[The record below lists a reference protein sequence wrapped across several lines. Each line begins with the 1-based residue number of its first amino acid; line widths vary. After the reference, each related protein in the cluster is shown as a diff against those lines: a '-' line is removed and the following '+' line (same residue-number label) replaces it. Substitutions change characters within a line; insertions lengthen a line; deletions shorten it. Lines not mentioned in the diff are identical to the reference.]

1 MSQLNDISLVAQ
13 VVVFR
18 NTRAFDQLVKKYQSP
33 VRRFFLNLT
42 CGDNELSDDLAQDTF
57 IKAYT
62 NLASF
67 KNLSNFSTWLY
78 RIAYNVFYDYLR
90 SRKETADLD
99 TREVDTRWN
108 TSQDDVG
115 QQMDVYRALAT
126 LKEMERTCIT
136 LFYMEDQSIEKIAG
150 ITGCP
155 AGTVKSHLSRAKE
168 KMVMTETTDDK
179 LLQQFFSDN
188 RKEIEDNGFSRR
200 VMHHLP
206 NRYYRISQ
214 LWSLFCF
221 TLAVVLFFVLDG
233 LQLVLGALRETFT
246 SAIQSGAAELDPK
259 SLIIVAVV
267 LVYLGYRK
275 ICSLA

>member
-1 MSQLNDISLVAQ
+1 
-13 VVVFR
+13 
-18 NTRAFDQLVKKYQSP
+18 
-33 VRRFFLNLT
+33 
-42 CGDNELSDDLAQDTF
+42 
-57 IKAYT
+57 
-62 NLASF
+62 
-67 KNLSNFSTWLY
+67 
-78 RIAYNVFYDYLR
+78 
-90 SRKETADLD
+90 
-99 TREVDTRWN
+99 
-108 TSQDDVG
+108 
-115 QQMDVYRALAT
+115 
-126 LKEMERTCIT
+126 
-136 LFYMEDQSIEKIAG
+136 
-150 ITGCP
+150 
-155 AGTVKSHLSRAKE
+155 
-168 KMVMTETTDDK
+168 MTETTDDK

-214 LWSLFCF
+214 WWSLFCF

>member
-1 MSQLNDISLVAQ
+1 
-13 VVVFR
+13 
-18 NTRAFDQLVKKYQSP
+18 
-33 VRRFFLNLT
+33 
-42 CGDNELSDDLAQDTF
+42 
-57 IKAYT
+57 
-62 NLASF
+62 
-67 KNLSNFSTWLY
+67 
-78 RIAYNVFYDYLR
+78 
-90 SRKETADLD
+90 
-99 TREVDTRWN
+99 
-108 TSQDDVG
+108 
-115 QQMDVYRALAT
+115 
-126 LKEMERTCIT
+126 
-136 LFYMEDQSIEKIAG
+136 
-150 ITGCP
+150 
-155 AGTVKSHLSRAKE
+155 
-168 KMVMTETTDDK
+168 MTETTDDK

-214 LWSLFCF
+214 LWSWFCF

>member
-1 MSQLNDISLVAQ
+1 
-13 VVVFR
+13 
-18 NTRAFDQLVKKYQSP
+18 
-33 VRRFFLNLT
+33 
-42 CGDNELSDDLAQDTF
+42 
-57 IKAYT
+57 
-62 NLASF
+62 
-67 KNLSNFSTWLY
+67 
-78 RIAYNVFYDYLR
+78 
-90 SRKETADLD
+90 
-99 TREVDTRWN
+99 
-108 TSQDDVG
+108 
-115 QQMDVYRALAT
+115 
-126 LKEMERTCIT
+126 
-136 LFYMEDQSIEKIAG
+136 
-150 ITGCP
+150 
-155 AGTVKSHLSRAKE
+155 
-168 KMVMTETTDDK
+168 MTETTDDK

-246 SAIQSGAAELDPK
+246 SAIPSGAAELDPK

>member
-1 MSQLNDISLVAQ
+1 
-13 VVVFR
+13 
-18 NTRAFDQLVKKYQSP
+18 
-33 VRRFFLNLT
+33 
-42 CGDNELSDDLAQDTF
+42 
-57 IKAYT
+57 
-62 NLASF
+62 
-67 KNLSNFSTWLY
+67 
-78 RIAYNVFYDYLR
+78 
-90 SRKETADLD
+90 
-99 TREVDTRWN
+99 
-108 TSQDDVG
+108 
-115 QQMDVYRALAT
+115 
-126 LKEMERTCIT
+126 
-136 LFYMEDQSIEKIAG
+136 
-150 ITGCP
+150 
-155 AGTVKSHLSRAKE
+155 
-168 KMVMTETTDDK
+168 MTETTDDK

-221 TLAVVLFFVLDG
+221 TLAVVLFFVL
-233 LQLVLGALRETFT
+233 GALRETFT

>member
-1 MSQLNDISLVAQ
+1 MGYLGNKLQG
-13 VVVFR
+13 
-18 NTRAFDQLVKKYQSP
+18 KYHK
-33 VRRFFLNLT
+33 
-42 CGDNELSDDLAQDTF
+42 D
-57 IKAYT
+57 
-62 NLASF
+62 
-67 KNLSNFSTWLY
+67 
-78 RIAYNVFYDYLR
+78 
-90 SRKETADLD
+90 
-99 TREVDTRWN
+99 
-108 TSQDDVG
+108 
-115 QQMDVYRALAT
+115 
-126 LKEMERTCIT
+126 
-136 LFYMEDQSIEKIAG
+136 
-150 ITGCP
+150 
-155 AGTVKSHLSRAKE
+155 

>member
-1 MSQLNDISLVAQ
+1 
-13 VVVFR
+13 
-18 NTRAFDQLVKKYQSP
+18 
-33 VRRFFLNLT
+33 
-42 CGDNELSDDLAQDTF
+42 
-57 IKAYT
+57 
-62 NLASF
+62 
-67 KNLSNFSTWLY
+67 
-78 RIAYNVFYDYLR
+78 
-90 SRKETADLD
+90 
-99 TREVDTRWN
+99 
-108 TSQDDVG
+108 
-115 QQMDVYRALAT
+115 
-126 LKEMERTCIT
+126 
-136 LFYMEDQSIEKIAG
+136 
-150 ITGCP
+150 
-155 AGTVKSHLSRAKE
+155 
-168 KMVMTETTDDK
+168 MTETTDDK

-221 TLAVVLFFVLDG
+221 TLAVV
-233 LQLVLGALRETFT
+233 QLVLGALRETFT

>member
-1 MSQLNDISLVAQ
+1 
-13 VVVFR
+13 
-18 NTRAFDQLVKKYQSP
+18 
-33 VRRFFLNLT
+33 
-42 CGDNELSDDLAQDTF
+42 
-57 IKAYT
+57 
-62 NLASF
+62 
-67 KNLSNFSTWLY
+67 
-78 RIAYNVFYDYLR
+78 
-90 SRKETADLD
+90 
-99 TREVDTRWN
+99 
-108 TSQDDVG
+108 
-115 QQMDVYRALAT
+115 
-126 LKEMERTCIT
+126 
-136 LFYMEDQSIEKIAG
+136 
-150 ITGCP
+150 
-155 AGTVKSHLSRAKE
+155 
-168 KMVMTETTDDK
+168 MTETTDDK

-206 NRYYRISQ
+206 NHRYYRISQ

>member
-1 MSQLNDISLVAQ
+1 
-13 VVVFR
+13 
-18 NTRAFDQLVKKYQSP
+18 
-33 VRRFFLNLT
+33 
-42 CGDNELSDDLAQDTF
+42 
-57 IKAYT
+57 
-62 NLASF
+62 
-67 KNLSNFSTWLY
+67 
-78 RIAYNVFYDYLR
+78 
-90 SRKETADLD
+90 
-99 TREVDTRWN
+99 
-108 TSQDDVG
+108 
-115 QQMDVYRALAT
+115 
-126 LKEMERTCIT
+126 
-136 LFYMEDQSIEKIAG
+136 
-150 ITGCP
+150 
-155 AGTVKSHLSRAKE
+155 
-168 KMVMTETTDDK
+168 MTETTDDK

-206 NRYYRISQ
+206 NRISQ